1 MSEVPTGVIAPA
13 RALAYAPVR
22 RTFEDGAHTE
32 RAFREAA
39 DRLGIAGRD
48 RAQAQRL
55 AYGAVQRRGTA
66 DAAIERLAGRSTSQL
81 DPPVLAAL

>member
-1 MSEVPTGVIAPA
+1 MRATPA
-13 RALAYAPVR
+13 RALAYELLRA
-22 RTFEDGAHTE
+22 TFERDAHTE

-39 DRLGIAGRD
+39 AAGELAGRE

-66 DAAIERLAGRSTSQL
+66 DEVIGRLARRDAERL
-81 DPPVLAAL
+81 DPPLLAAL